1 MENEHKPVSIF
12 GFAFS
17 SKLKEDIRTAAIWA
31 QIVAVI
37 GFVSAALSF
46 VVEVVDGQWL
56 SAIITTG
63 INVLI
68 NVYLINFAIKT
79 KKAIENVDQNDVED
93 GFNNL
98 RLYFKVYGI
107 IIIVAL
113 GIVLLAFIVGL
124 LYMGRF

>member
-1 MENEHKPVSIF
+1 MENEHTPASIF

-17 SKLKEDIRTAAIWA
+17 SKLKEDVRVAAIWA
-31 QIVAVI
+31 QIVAII
-37 GFVSAALSF
+37 GFISASLSF

-56 SAIITTG
+56 AAIITTG